1 VADYQGPVRHHDPMD
16 GDGADDEV
24 VDGGEAT
31 MDEAPESISE

>member
-1 VADYQGPVRHHDPMD
+1 VRHHDPMD
-16 GDGADDEV
+16 GASDDDDEV